1 MSNVA
6 IKLIAVTGVVGLGLL
21 MFLQA
26 QKGIQSGS
34 IENQIGQLDVLEAD
48 STTPASLNATGDGST
63 VSNQLEPDADSNIVP
78 LSQVPAELSE
88 LAARNA
94 TPLKKQAETPFSPN
108 TKTTTPKI
116 KLTAATEE
124 ASNGDLETATDF
136 EPAEETSL
144 DPAPQGLDFRA
155 APEMKT
161 LSPTENPFAESVKAP
176 LTDNQKPEPP
186 ALAQPEF
193 TTGPQFGT
201 PATSN
206 TTPFPDD
213 SKTTVP
219 PREKIAN
226 ATNSVNPFE
235 AAGTIPAQPALS
247 PEPDQPTLRDAL
259 PKTEQSPFSDD
270 KSPAQKLETAESPF
284 EMKVESIPSPPA
296 VDANPFTAVP
306 TAASPAKTAS
316 APATQT
322 PAPNRE
328 PEFNPFG
335 NEPAA
340 KTTEPVS
347 EAKPAAMNSL
357 PIISE
362 NTENKS
368 AVFSGESEKPIVQ
381 SAPATLEMKPNR
393 QPFSPDNSSDVV
405 VIKKRKTE
413 TSPQEPPL
421 FTIEGASAETA
432 RTSPQPIEISPTPE
446 PRPLSL
452 VEGNQPAA
460 EEPANLNLQQK
471 IQSPKM
477 TIQKM
482 APPEAVL
489 GQPFIYHV
497 LVKNTGTTSAQE
509 VIVEDRIPQGAKLTG
524 TIPRAE
530 QINDRIIW
538 RLGAM
543 GPGAEKK
550 ISIRVIPEQPGQIGS
565 VATVN
570 FVTEVA
576 SETKI
581 TSPQLTIKTDQPE
594 AVKPGEIT
602 VVNYT
607 ITNSGTGDAKN
618 VYLRSII
625 PPQFSHPGGDD
636 LEYSVG
642 IIPAGATKEVQL
654 KLKAIKPGAG
664 KNISSVMGD
673 GNLKVATEIP
683 LKVIGNSEQF
693 LLTRKGPKN
702 RYLGHSGV
710 YENVITNNTE
720 KAVQKVS
727 VFESIPPGMKFVTA
741 SANGQFDP
749 VRKVVQWDIPELA
762 ASATQTLTIELEPT
776 DVGKMISTVQVVTDN
791 NTKYSANLQSETT
804 VIGQPQ
810 LKVETSELKGPLEI
824 GEKMT
829 MQVQLMNQGSAPAT
843 SVEFRVKIPQELVFL
858 SAKGPA
864 RYQQAGAFVIFE
876 PTQELAA
883 KQVLNFELSLAAR
896 NKGDARVLVQ
906 VQSKQMEKPLSQ
918 EEAIPVLDKLQ

>member
-6 IKLIAVTGVVGLGLL
+6 IKLIAVTGVVGLGVL

-34 IENQIGQLDVLEAD
+34 IENQIGQLDVLDAAGATVLNESEPED
-48 STTPASLNATGDGST
+48 DLNA
-63 VSNQLEPDADSNIVP
+63 IP

-108 TKTTTPKI
+108 TKTASPKI

-124 ASNGDLETATDF
+124 ATTGDLEVSADF
-136 EPAEETSL
+136 EPVEKSSL
-144 DPAPQGLDFRA
+144 DPSPQGLDFRA

-161 LSPTENPFAESVKAP
+161 LSPTENPFADSVKAP
-176 LTDNQKPEPP
+176 LTDNPKLESP

-193 TTGPQFGT
+193 TTGPQFGAPAPANST
-201 PATSN
+201 PLTGD
-206 TTPFPDD
+206 T
-213 SKTTVP
+213 KTTVP
-219 PREKIAN
+219 ARENIAKEM
-226 ATNSVNPFE
+226 ASRNPFDKPE
-235 AAGTIPAQPALS
+235 TAPAQPANS
-247 PEPDQPTLRDAL
+247 PEPEQPELRDAL
-259 PKTEQSPFSDD
+259 PKAPLDLFPEE
-270 KSPAQKLETAESPF
+270 KSPAQKLDSVDTPF
-284 EMKVESIPSPPA
+284 ELQEESVPSPPA
-296 VDANPFTAVP
+296 VKSNPFMTVP
-306 TAASPAKTAS
+306 TENSSAKTLS
-316 APATQT
+316 APTTKT
-322 PAPNRE
+322 PVPNPE

-335 NEPAA
+335 NEPLL
-340 KTTEPVS
+340 KSKEPVT
-347 EAKPAAMNSL
+347 EVKPAAAKSL
-357 PIISE
+357 PAIPEIEE
-362 NTENKS
+362 NTS
-368 AVFSGESEKPIVQ
+368 AAFPEEPEKPIVQ
-381 SAPATLEMKPNR
+381 SSPAKQEMKPDR
-393 QPFSPDNSSDVV
+393 QPFSPDESSDVV
-405 VIKKRKTE
+405 VIKKRNPE
-413 TSPQEPPL
+413 VSPQEPPL
-421 FTIEGASAETA
+421 FTIEGETGGA
-432 RTSPQPIEISPTPE
+432 DKSSPQPIEISPTPE

-452 VEGNQPAA
+452 VEGNQPAI
-460 EEPANLNLQQK
+460 EEPVKQSVQQK
-471 IQSPKM
+471 IQSPQM

-489 GQPFIYHV
+489 GQPFIYQV

-509 VIVEDRIPQGAKLTG
+509 VVVEDRIPQGAKLTG

-543 GPGAEKK
+543 GPGVEKK
-550 ISIRVIPEQPGQIGS
+550 ISIRVIPEEAGQIGS

-570 FVTEVA
+570 FVTEVT

-594 AVKPGEIT
+594 AVKPGELT

-618 VYLRSII
+618 VFLRSII

-636 LEYSVG
+636 LEYEIG

-654 KLKAIKPGAG
+654 KLKAIKPGSG

-702 RYLGHSGV
+702 RYLGHSGT
-710 YENVITNNTE
+710 YENVITNNSE
-720 KAVQKVS
+720 KAVEKIS

-741 SANGQFDP
+741 SASGQFDP

-762 ASATQTLTIELEPT
+762 AGDSKVLTIELEPT
-776 DVGKMISTVQVVTDN
+776 DIGKMISTVQVVTDN
-791 NTKYSANLQSETT
+791 NTKDSANLQSETT
-804 VIGQPQ
+804 VIGQAL
-810 LKVETSELKGPLEI
+810 LKMETSELKGPLEV
-824 GEKMT
+824 GDKMT
-829 MQVQLMNQGSAPAT
+829 MQVQLINQGSASANN
-843 SVEFRVKIPQELVFL
+843 VEFRVKIPPELVFL

-876 PTQELAA
+876 STQELAA
-883 KQVLNFELSLAAR
+883 KQALNFELSLSAR

-906 VQSKQMEKPLSQ
+906 VQSKQMEKPLSR
-918 EEAIPVLDKLQ
+918 EEAIPVLEKLQ